1 MDLWKYTLKQFS
13 DCDLW
18 QDEYNKVLEKCTQTI
33 ALGEK
38 WLTTCTQL
46 TTLFWPSYSSH
57 PWKEEVYRPVEL
69 VQLLN
74 TLREVCLFKFPQLNL
89 PL

>member
-1 MDLWKYTLKQFS
+1 MDLWKYTLKQFR

-33 ALGEK
+33 ALGDK
-38 WLTTCTQL
+38 WLTTCMQL
-46 TTLFWPSYSSH
+46 TTLFWPSHSAH
-57 PWKEEVYRPVEL
+57 PWKDEVYQPVDL

-74 TLREVCLFKFPQLNL
+74 TLREVCLF
-89 PL
+89 